1 MARRARRRQ
10 RPGGE
15 LSILLHIEHDMNYQS
30 FLQRIPKVDL
40 HCHLVGTLRPKTFAQ
55 LAQKHGLDLPRP
67 AERLY
72 DFTDFYD
79 FLDVLRLAAASMRTG
94 DDFSRVT
101 YEALQDAHAAGN
113 LRHAELLFN
122 PQYFYPYGVSYRT
135 MVDGMLDGMAG
146 AARDFGVSA
155 LLVAS
160 FDRMIDAAGAM
171 QILDDV
177 LAYRKPEVAGIGLDG
192 AERSG
197 PPQRFAEVYA
207 RAGAAGLKRTAHVCE
222 DNQTLEE
229 APPRHYAI
237 CHDLL
242 KCDRLDHGYNLLA
255 DPAMVIRAR
264 DEGLYF
270 NTCTIT
276 SVTRNL
282 ERRRTSI
289 AKMVDFGL
297 KVTVNTDD
305 PLMFKTD
312 IAHSYQAL
320 FQSQPHWG
328 VERARAFSLDG
339 VAASWLDDGTKAAL
353 AASFRTE
360 LDTFERA
367 LTPTSQGGLQ

>member
-1 MARRARRRQ
+1 MAWQ
-10 RPGGE
+10 RVDFPLYSE
-15 LSILLHIEHDMNYQS
+15 RKMDFES

-40 HCHLVGTLRPKTFAQ
+40 HCHLVGTLRPATLAQ
-55 LAQKHGLDLPRP
+55 LAQKHGLALPRP
-67 AERLY
+67 AQHLY

-79 FLDVLRLAAASMRTG
+79 FLDVLRLAAASIRTG

-101 YEALQDAHAAGN
+101 YEALQDGHAAGN

-122 PQYFYPYGVSYRT
+122 PQYFYPHGVSYRT

-146 AARDFGVSA
+146 AQRDFNVSA

-177 LAYRKPEVAGIGLDG
+177 LAYRRPQVAGIGLDG

-222 DNQTLEE
+222 DNQTLQE
-229 APPRHYAI
+229 APPQHYAI

-255 DPAMVIRAR
+255 DPAMVVRAR

-282 ERRRTSI
+282 ERRRASI
-289 AKMVDFGL
+289 AKMVDLGL

-312 IAHSYQAL
+312 IAHSYQVL
-320 FQSQPHWG
+320 FKSQPNWG

-339 VAASWLDDGTKAAL
+339 LAASWLDDGAKAAL
-353 AASFRTE
+353 TASFRAE
-360 LDTFERA
+360 LDGFERA
-367 LTPTSQGGLQ
+367 LAPASLRGSQ

>member
-1 MARRARRRQ
+1 MDFQ
-10 RPGGE
+10 T
-15 LSILLHIEHDMNYQS
+15 
-30 FLQRIPKVDL
+30 FLQRIPKIDL
-40 HCHLVGTLRPKTFAQ
+40 HCHLVGTLRPQTLAQ
-55 LAQKHGLDLPRP
+55 LAQKHGLALPRP
-67 AERLY
+67 AEILY
-72 DFTDFYD
+72 DFADFYD
-79 FLDVLRLAAASMRTG
+79 FLDVLRLASASVRSA
-94 DDFSRVT
+94 DDFSRVI
-101 YEALQDAHAAGN
+101 YEALQDGHTAGH

-146 AARDFGVSA
+146 AERDFGVSA

-160 FDRMIDAAGAM
+160 FDRVIDAAGAM

-177 LAYRKPEVAGIGLDG
+177 LAYRKPQIVGIGLDG

-229 APPRHYAI
+229 APPSNYAI
-237 CHDLL
+237 CRDLL

-270 NTCTIT
+270 TTCTIT

-282 ERRRTSI
+282 ERRRASI
-289 AKMVDFGL
+289 AKMVDLGL
-297 KVTVNTDD
+297 NVTLNTDD
-305 PLMFKTD
+305 PVMFKTD
-312 IAHSYQAL
+312 IAHSYQVL
-320 FQSQPHWG
+320 FKSQPQWG
-328 VERARAFSLDG
+328 VARARAFSFDG
-339 VAASWLDDGTKAAL
+339 IAASWLDDGAKAAL
-353 AASFRTE
+353 THSFRTE
-360 LDTFERA
+360 LDTLEAA
-367 LTPTSQGGLQ
+367 LETP

>member
-1 MARRARRRQ
+1 M
-10 RPGGE
+10 
-15 LSILLHIEHDMNYQS
+15 L
-30 FLQRIPKVDL
+30 
-40 HCHLVGTLRPKTFAQ
+40 TLNSP
-55 LAQKHGLDLPRP
+55 
-67 AERLY
+67 
-72 DFTDFYD
+72 
-79 FLDVLRLAAASMRTG
+79 
-94 DDFSRVT
+94 
-101 YEALQDAHAAGN
+101 
-113 LRHAELLFN
+113 FN
-122 PQYFYPYGVSYRT
+122 PQYFYPRGVSYRT

-146 AARDFGVSA
+146 AQRDFNVSA

-177 LAYRKPEVAGIGLDG
+177 LAYRKPQVAGIGLDG

-222 DNQTLEE
+222 DNQTLQE
-229 APPRHYAI
+229 APPQHYAI

-255 DPAMVIRAR
+255 DPAMVVRAR

-282 ERRRTSI
+282 ERRRASI
-289 AKMVDFGL
+289 AKMVDLGL

-312 IAHSYQAL
+312 IAHSYASAVQEPAEL
-320 FQSQPHWG
+320 GRGTGHAPS
-328 VERARAFSLDG
+328 VSTASLP
-339 VAASWLDDGTKAAL
+339 SWLDDCMKAAL
-353 AASFRTE
+353 TASFRAE
-360 LDTFERA
+360 LDGFERA
-367 LTPTSQGGLQ
+367 LTPAS